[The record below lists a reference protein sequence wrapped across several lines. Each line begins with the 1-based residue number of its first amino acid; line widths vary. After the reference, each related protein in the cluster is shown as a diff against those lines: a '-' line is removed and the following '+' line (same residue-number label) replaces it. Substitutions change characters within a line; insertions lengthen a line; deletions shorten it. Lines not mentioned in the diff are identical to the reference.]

1 MSTVPTTKT
10 PATGG
15 ASTREFPIRVR
26 MTPSQKQA
34 LGGAVGL
41 LQKLGMHDDVAVA
54 MTPVSAV
61 PPPPSVVVVGEVKRG
76 KSTLVNALTG
86 TDVSPTAAEVI
97 TTGVIAV
104 VPPSDDLP
112 AGTARV
118 ELADGSHR
126 DAPREE
132 ALASLAVE
140 ADPRDAGHAGVPV
153 TEPATTGDG
162 APPVGVRIAVE
173 SRWLPGVTVF
183 DTPGVGGLRAVHG
196 RRARAAVQHAS
207 LMLFVSD
214 GGQVL
219 TAPEL
224 DFVREVAAGSASV
237 VFVLSRTDR
246 NPTTWEAV
254 LAENRQLLQTHAPRL
269 ADAPI
274 VPVAATFAVQAAA
287 HPEAVAAK
295 LLEASGMARLA
306 EVVTER
312 VGDASRARIV
322 HALEGCADGL
332 GAALEVAE
340 RDVALLE
347 GADPDVV
354 DAMVTERERLAELRH
369 DLRTSRL
376 ELERDLGRVRHAT
389 LDVLNKG
396 ADDVVT
402 RISATIS
409 KRRGAGSKGA
419 QQQFAANLEAE
430 LAVLVEHVRRVLDA
444 GVKRVV
450 ADAFGSLDAR
460 PQGRFAAPIR
470 LGGGLS
476 RVRTRTAATTS
487 SKFDPSV
494 ATTAFLGANVA
505 ALVGLGGPIGIL
517 IAGGWLTLNIG
528 FRGMREGQQQLNAI
542 LNDNVNT
549 LRRELTT
556 SVDAVIREVRPEL
569 YVAMEDHLK
578 SCIGELDGMIKAS
591 EAQSARSQAEQ
602 EQARAEARRRRD
614 TVAARRATV
623 LEELEALRRERAE
636 LT

>member
-1 MSTVPTTKT
+1 MSTPIDTTPE
-10 PATGG
+10 PARS
-15 ASTREFPIRVR
+15 APAAREYPIRVR
-26 MTPSQKQA
+26 MTPSQKKA

-41 LQKLGMHDDVAVA
+41 LQKLGMTDDVAVA
-54 MTPVSAV
+54 MGPVSAV
-61 PPPPSVVVVGEVKRG
+61 PPPPSIVVVGEVKRG

-86 TDVSPTAAEVI
+86 AEVSPTAAEVI

-104 VPPSDDLP
+104 VPPNEELP
-112 AGTARV
+112 DGTARV
-118 ELADGSHR
+118 EFADGTHR

-132 ALASLAVE
+132 ALATLAVE
-140 ADPRDAGHAGVPV
+140 PDPLDAGHQGVPIV
-153 TEPATTGDG
+153 EPDAGGDE

-173 SRWLPGVTVF
+173 SRWLPGITVF

-224 DFVREVAAGSASV
+224 AFVREVAAGSASV

-246 NPTTWEAV
+246 NPTTWEKV
-254 LAENRQLLQTHAPRL
+254 LEENRQLLATHAPRL

-274 VPVAATFAVQAAA
+274 VPVAATFAIQAAGY
-287 HPEAVAAK
+287 PDAVADK
-295 LLEASGMARLA
+295 LTEASGLGRLA
-306 EVVTER
+306 DVVQTKVGNAGRSR
-312 VGDASRARIV
+312 VV

-332 GAALEVAE
+332 EVAHE
-340 RDVALLE
+340 AAQRELTLLE
-347 GADPDVV
+347 GADPATV
-354 DAMVTERERLAELRH
+354 DAMVSERERLGELRH

-389 LDVLNKG
+389 LDVVNKG
-396 ADDVVT
+396 ADEVVT
-402 RISATIS
+402 RVGATIS

-419 QQQFAANLEAE
+419 KQQFAANLEAE
-430 LAVLVEHVRRVLDA
+430 LAVLVEHVRRMLDT
-444 GVKRVV
+444 GIQKVV
-450 ADAFGSLDAR
+450 SDAFGSLDAR
-460 PQGRFAAPIR
+460 PQGRFAAPVQ
-470 LGGGLS
+470 LGGLS
-476 RVRTRTAATTS
+476 RVRTRTSATTS

-556 SVDAVIREVRPEL
+556 SVDSVIREIRPEL

-578 SCIGELDGMIKAS
+578 SCIGELDTLIKAS
-591 EAQSARSQAEQ
+591 EAQAARSQAEQ
-602 EQARAEARRRRD
+602 ERTTSEARRRRD
-614 TVAARRATV
+614 AIAAQRSVV
-623 LEELEALRRERAE
+623 LEELEALRREKAE
-636 LT
+636 LP